1 MWVIFALVSSPTV
14 YIALDCSNGPY
25 KKRAD
30 EQNGDCFNKVA
41 KWRPHSIHTEDN
53 TAGFLDNYEE

>member
-25 KKRAD
+25 KK
-30 EQNGDCFNKVA
+30 EQMSKMETVSTKWQNGGLTQFTQ
-41 KWRPHSIHTEDN
+41 RT
-53 TAGFLDNYEE
+53 TQLDS